1 MLKESKKKSA
11 AKFQVP
17 TVEQVEAYAKE
28 QGHTIDAGRFVDY
41 YHRQGWRLSN
51 GQPMKD
57 WKAAVRLW
65 IQREAGGFRGG
76 KKPTIAD
83 SATVRAAY
91 ELLAREEE
99 GSA

>member
-11 AKFQVP
+11 AKFQAP
-17 TVEQVEAYAKE
+17 TVEQVEDYAKE

-65 IQREAGGFRGG
+65 IQREGFRGG
-76 KKPTIAD
+76 KKPPFGVPDT
-83 SATVRAAY
+83 ATVRAAY

-99 GSA
+99 DD